1 MVEFDFL
8 SNAIL
13 REMCM
18 NSRETIA
25 NMAHKLKY
33 SRNAIKRR
41 VDFLEDELKLKYVAE
56 LNEKE
61 LGLIYNY
68 IIRAKLKKPID
79 RNTLLSYLKQDPVPQ
94 FAAFTK
100 GDFDLII
107 YATAKTH
114 NEYCEWEYWMRHLL
128 REHLDTWN
136 SAHFLASRY
145 GFFPLHENVFD
156 TISLSAPRKEI
167 LLSLNRNS
175 RISLKELAKRA
186 KISQPTARY
195 HLVKLKESQIVKR
208 FTAIAR
214 KPPKPI
220 HFFVFWSYRFN
231 KGFEERAIEVRRI
244 IRDEE
249 EPISMN
255 KCSFIASLSGT
266 ADEVALLSYDDVE
279 KGYEEIKSIDRIFVP
294 DEVKTDSAIITQVI
308 YGELPFRN
316 TEISKLYDIS
326 WTIYKRIGIP
336 KKEETHKEKLKAT
349 EHIAKFSEK
358 WGILLM
364 PQLES
369 LLRSREPYV
378 DVTEYLQNTKSKI
391 VETSIRS
398 GKRVY
403 ALCLENAKG
412 VVDKFEMT
420 EKGTIKKDSNN
431 KNIVKVNPSMVAMAT
446 LDLLVPFFT
455 TDEILQFNR
464 TYERPYGLDPK
475 RIKKIVKRLER
486 DPNKDLIC
494 FIMQEPKNATEK
506 IKLFLTEFKRLA
518 SGEYLKKQEVNSFA
532 KPSHYNAGNEELSRL
547 VKELVEQYCTIA

>member
-1 MVEFDFL
+1 
-8 SNAIL
+8 
-13 REMCM
+13 M

-25 NMAHKLKY
+25 SMASKLKY

-41 VDFLEDELKLKYVAE
+41 LDFLENELKLKYVTE
-56 LNEKE
+56 LNERE

-68 IIRAKLKKPID
+68 IIRAKLRKPID
-79 RNTLLSYLKQDPVPQ
+79 KNTLLTYLKQDPVPQ

-107 YATAKTH
+107 YATARTH

-128 REHLDTWN
+128 RENIDTWN

-156 TISLSAPRKEI
+156 AIALPNPRKEI
-167 LLSLNRNS
+167 LLSLNHNS
-175 RISLKELAKRA
+175 RISLKELAKKA

-195 HLVKLKESQIVKR
+195 HLVKLRESQIVKS
-208 FTAIAR
+208 FTAIAK
-214 KPPKPI
+214 KPSKPI

-231 KGFEERAIEVRRI
+231 KGFEERAVEVRRI
-244 IRDEE
+244 IKDEE

-255 KCSFIASLSGT
+255 KCSFVASLSGT

-279 KGYEEIKSIDRIFVP
+279 KGYEEIKSIDRIFAP
-294 DEVKTDSAIITQVI
+294 DEVKTESAIITQVI

-326 WTIYKRIGIP
+326 WTIYKRIGTP
-336 KKEETHKEKLKAT
+336 KKEEMHKEKLKAT

-358 WGILLM
+358 WGNLLM

-369 LLRSREPYV
+369 LLKSREPYA
-378 DVTEYLQNTKSKI
+378 DVTEYFQNTQSKI

-403 ALCLENAKG
+403 ALCLENARG
-412 VVDKFEMT
+412 IVDKFEVT
-420 EKGTIKKDSNN
+420 EKGTIKKDPNN

-475 RIKKIVKRLER
+475 RIKKVVKRLGK
-486 DPNKDLIC
+486 DFNKDLVC

-506 IKLFLTEFKRLA
+506 VKLFLTEFKRLA
-518 SGEYLKKQEVNSFA
+518 GGEYLKKQEVNTFA
-532 KPSHYNAGNEELSRL
+532 KPSHYNADNEELSRL
-547 VKELVEQYCTIA
+547 VKELVEQYCAAAQ